1 MKVDKYLFCAA
12 LILFFFKTN
21 AQTLQGTV
29 RDADSGAPITG
40 ATAILLKMQTGADTL
55 SLATNPSGAFQ
66 FESLKPGYYRL
77 LTTANGYE
85 SQLIGEINIAA
96 GKAQLLEIALS
107 RSATTL
113 PRVTISSSVP
123 GRRPLQPL
131 SEIPLTRDQ
140 TLRFPAM
147 YFDPARLAAA
157 FAGVAQT
164 DDGINGMSIRGN
176 NPGGVRWRLEG
187 VEVVNPNHLPNAGTF
202 DDRPASASGGVLMF
216 SAQLLDNSSLLT
228 GAFPA
233 GFGDALGGVMD
244 MNMRRGNPDRHEFT
258 AQAGLIGLDLAAEG
272 PLFKK
277 GKNAYL
283 VNYRYSTVGLLGKMG
298 ITFGGEKIGFQ
309 DLSFKTNFTGKK
321 GGEWTLFGVGGVSS
335 NIFRPEGDSI
345 KQYKDLFDID
355 FHSRTGIIGLSYRA
369 VLGAKTWI
377 KIAVALSGQKN
388 ERSANSNT
396 EVNTVDENLETH
408 TGLSVVVFHKINDR
422 NRLSGGL
429 NGQYI
434 YYDAFSTRNL
444 AVQYEGKVEIG
455 QAQPWVN
462 WDWFSDNRLVQVK
475 LGLHA
480 NIYRT
485 LESNAQGDEN
495 LEPRASISYRIA
507 RSHLLTA
514 AYGFHSQ
521 LNPLWLEADT
531 RRGFIGYFQKY
542 PNRGS
547 GFVRAHHFGL
557 RHTWNITDALSVKT
571 ELFYQRQYD
580 IPVSRQQNRFSMVN
594 QTSLQPLNN
603 LSIFGFAENKG
614 LEISVDRTL
623 NNNWFMALNT
633 TLFSA
638 RYQGN
643 DGVWRN
649 ARWDLGHLANATVGK
664 EWYRERSEDKVKAFG
679 INGRLVWTGGYRA
692 MEIDAVA
699 SEVAKTTVFDTDGGF
714 RVRQSDYF
722 RFDLRVYWKRSLGA
736 RRNSTFAMDFQN
748 VTGQKNM
755 AYRFYDPF
763 TKKIE
768 TKYQLE
774 FVPNLS
780 WRLEF

>member
-12 LILFFFKTN
+12 LFLFFFKTN
-21 AQTLQGTV
+21 AQTLRGTV
-29 RDADSGAPITG
+29 RDADSGAPLTG

-66 FESLKPGYYRL
+66 FEGLKPGYYRL

-228 GAFPA
+228 GSFPA

-244 MNMRRGNPDRHEFT
+244 MNMRQGNPQKHEFT
-258 AQAGLIGLDLAAEG
+258 AQAGLIGLDVSAGG
-272 PLFKK
+272 PLTKN
-277 GKNAYL
+277 GKNAYI
-283 VNYRYSTVGLLGKMG
+283 VNYRYATLGLLGNMG

-321 GGEWTLFGVGGVSS
+321 GGTWSLFGVFGLSS
-335 NIFRPEGDSI
+335 NVFKPEGDTV
-345 KQYKDLFDID
+345 KVYKDLFNID
-355 FHSRTGIIGLSYRA
+355 FSSKTAILGFSYRTA
-369 VLGAKTWI
+369 LGTKTWL
-377 KIAVALSGQKN
+377 KTSFAASGQQN
-388 ERSANSNT
+388 ERTATSAELNTLDKNT
-396 EVNTVDENLETH
+396 ENH
-408 TGLSVVVFHKINDR
+408 TSLSAILFHKINEQ

-429 NGQYI
+429 NGQI
-434 YYDAFSTRNL
+434 VYYSGLSTNNL
-444 AVQYEGKVEIG
+444 ELRYDGNVQIAQV
-455 QAQPWVN
+455 QPWIN
-462 WDWFSDNRLVQVK
+462 WDWHSSNRAWQLK

-480 NIYRT
+480 NEYRT
-485 LESNAQGDEN
+485 LEKNAQGDGC
-495 LEPRASISYRIA
+495 LEPRAALTYQLA
-507 RSHLLTA
+507 RTQSLTI
-514 AYGFHSQ
+514 AYGLHSQ
-521 LNPLWLEADT
+521 FNPLWLEADT
-531 RRGFIGYFQKY
+531 RGDVTSYKDAY
-542 PNRGS
+542 PNRGL
-547 GFVRAHHFGL
+547 GFMRAHHIGI
-557 RHTWNITDALSVKT
+557 RHSWNISDVLSVKT
-571 ELFYQRQYD
+571 ELYYQRQFD
-580 IPVSRQQNRFSMVN
+580 IPVSNQQGSFSIIN
-594 QTSLQPLNN
+594 ETQLQRYSPLSNTG
-603 LSIFGFAENKG
+603 IAENKG
-614 LEISVDRTL
+614 LEISIDRVI
-623 NNNWFMALNT
+623 NNNWYMALNT
-633 TLFSA
+633 SLFTA
-638 RYQGN
+638 RYQGS
-643 DGVWRN
+643 DAVWRN

-699 SEVAKTTVFDTDGGF
+699 SEAAKTTVFDTDGGF
-714 RVRQSDYF
+714 QVRQSDYF